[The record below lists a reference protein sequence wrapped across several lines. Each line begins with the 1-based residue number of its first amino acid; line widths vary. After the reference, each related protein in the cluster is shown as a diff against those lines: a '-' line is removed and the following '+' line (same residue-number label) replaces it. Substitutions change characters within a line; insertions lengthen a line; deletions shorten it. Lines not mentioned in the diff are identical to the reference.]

1 MTNTRNVLQ
10 RLENCR
16 GQITIL
22 SITFVDSDFNKKHLC
37 VRREKNNEILD
48 VIQDKQMKI
57 YCLIRT

>member
-16 GQITIL
+16 GQIAIL

>member
-22 SITFVDSDFNKKHLC
+22 SIMFVDSDFNKKHLC

>member
-37 VRREKNNEILD
+37 VRKEKNNEMLD
-48 VIQDKQMKI
+48 VIQDKQMEI